1 MSRINF
7 LIVIAFAAMLLLAN
21 CNEKP
26 QFTGTLSSQAVGDST
41 VYIDSTFT
49 VDFEAN
55 IKRISGFGCHVVYD
69 STQIQ
74 YLSSEKFGHFDHE
87 NIALADGKQ
96 GRLIIGFNQFD
107 CANAIQNRV
116 ITVFSIT
123 FHVKL
128 TAGEGI
134 SPIRFENKEVKL
146 CDKTVPSQWHGLNLF
161 LSQLNQ
167 FIMRMKLRIP

>member
-1 MSRINF
+1 MSKCNY
-7 LIVIAFAAMLLLAN
+7 LIAIAFAIIFLIT
-21 CNEKP
+21 CGDKNE
-26 QFTGTLSSQAVGDST
+26 FTGKLNNQVPGDST
-41 VYIDSTFT
+41 VFIDSTFT
-49 VDFEAN
+49 IDFEAN
-55 IKRISGFGCHVVYD
+55 IKKISGFGCHVVYD

-74 YLSSEKFGHFDHE
+74 YVSSQKYGHFDHE
-87 NIALADGKQ
+87 NIALANGKQ

-134 SPIRFENKEVKL
+134 SPIRFENKKVEL
-146 CDKTVPSQWHGLNLF
+146 CGKDVPSEWHGLNLF

-167 FIMRMKLRIP
+167 FIMRMKLRVA